1 MSLVVQTNVGS
12 LIAQKNLNKT
22 QGALQQSFARLS
34 SGFRINSA
42 ADDAAGLAIST
53 SMDFNVRSYAVAERN
68 ANDGVSMAQT
78 AEGTLGEVSNI
89 LGRMRELA
97 MQSANGS
104 MQTTDRAY
112 AQTEFL
118 QLQHEVT
125 RIQAATKFNG
135 RSLVLSA
142 SSAID
147 FQVGINNAAED
158 KITIT
163 FGGVKLSALILSA
176 QANVSSVAGALST
189 ITKIDAALST
199 VSTARGRF
207 GSAINRLD
215 VTTSN
220 LQTVRTNTTAAVS
233 RIRDV
238 DVAEETSKMS
248 RTQVL
253 QQAGAAILAQA
264 NSAPQVALTLLRG

>member
-1 MSLVVQTNVGS
+1 MSLVVQTNVSS
-12 LIAQKNLNKT
+12 LVAQKNLSKT
-22 QGALQQSFARLS
+22 QSALQQSFARLS
-34 SGFRINSA
+34 SGYRINSA

-78 AEGTLGEVSNI
+78 AEGTLGEVSGI

-97 MQSANGS
+97 MQASNGS
-104 MQTTDRAY
+104 LQTADRAY
-112 AQTEFL
+112 AQTEFS
-118 QLQHEVT
+118 QMQGEIT

-135 RSLVLSA
+135 KSLITA
-142 SSAID
+142 TTNAIN
-147 FQVGINNAAED
+147 FQVGISSATND
-158 KITIT
+158 HITVT
-163 FGGVKLSALILSA
+163 FGGVTLTSLLSTSTKVTSSSTALS
-176 QANVSSVAGALST
+176 ALST
-189 ITKIDAALST
+189 IDTALGKIST
-199 VSTARGRF
+199 VRGRF

-215 VTTSN
+215 ITTSN
-220 LQTVRTNTTAAVS
+220 LQTVRANTTAAVS

-264 NSAPQVALTLLRG
+264 NSAPQVALSLLR

>member
-1 MSLVVQTNVGS
+1 MALVVQTNVSS
-12 LIAQKNLNKT
+12 LVAQKNLSKT
-22 QGALQQSFARLS
+22 QSALQQSFSRLS
-34 SGFRINSA
+34 SGYRINSA

-78 AEGTLGEVSNI
+78 AEGTLGEVTGI

-97 MQSANGS
+97 MQAANGS
-104 MQTTDRAY
+104 LQSTDRAY
-112 AQTEFL
+112 AQTEFS
-118 QLQHEVT
+118 QMQREIT
-125 RIQAATKFNG
+125 RIQSATKFNG
-135 RSLVLSA
+135 RQLIQKTAAGV
-142 SSAID
+142 D
-147 FQVGINNAAED
+147 FQVGINNATSD

-163 FGGVKLSALILSA
+163 FG
-176 QANVSSVAGALST
+176 NVNVATALST
-189 ITKIDAALST
+189 NITVSTLANAQTALGKIDTALSA

-215 VTTSN
+215 ITTSN
-220 LQTVRTNTTAAVS
+220 IQTVRANTTAAVS

-264 NSAPQVALTLLRG
+264 NASPQVALGLLR

>member
-1 MSLVVQTNVGS
+1 MALVVQTNVSS
-12 LIAQKNLNKT
+12 LVAQKNLSKT
-22 QGALQQSFARLS
+22 QSALQQSFARLS
-34 SGFRINSA
+34 SGYRINSA

-78 AEGTLGEVSNI
+78 AEGTLGEVSGI

-97 MQSANGS
+97 MQSSNGS
-104 MQTTDRAY
+104 LQSSDRAY
-112 AQTEFL
+112 AQTEFA
-118 QLQHEVT
+118 QMQGEIT

-135 RSLVLSA
+135 KSLITAATSA
-142 SSAID
+142 VN
-147 FQVGINNAAED
+147 FQVGISSAAND
-158 KITIT
+158 HITVT
-163 FGGVKLSALILSA
+163 FGGVTLSSLLSTATKVTSTGTALS
-176 QANVSSVAGALST
+176 ALST
-189 ITKIDAALST
+189 IDTALGKIST
-199 VSTARGRF
+199 VRGRF

-215 VTTSN
+215 ITTSN
-220 LQTVRTNTTAAVS
+220 LQTVRANTTAAVS

-264 NSAPQVALTLLRG
+264 NASPQVALSLLR

>member
-1 MSLVVQTNVGS
+1 MALVVQTNVSS
-12 LIAQKNLNKT
+12 LVAQKNLSKT
-22 QGALQQSFARLS
+22 QSALQQSFARLS
-34 SGFRINSA
+34 SGYRINSA

-78 AEGTLGEVSNI
+78 AEGTLGEVSGI

-97 MQSANGS
+97 MQASNGS
-104 MQTTDRAY
+104 LQTADRAY
-112 AQTEFL
+112 AQTEFS
-118 QLQHEVT
+118 QMQGEIT

-135 RSLVLSA
+135 KSLITA
-142 SSAID
+142 TTNAIN
-147 FQVGINNAAED
+147 FQVGISSATND
-158 KITIT
+158 HITVT
-163 FGGVKLSALILSA
+163 FGGVTLTSLLSTSTKVTSSSTALS
-176 QANVSSVAGALST
+176 ALST
-189 ITKIDAALST
+189 IDTALGKIST
-199 VSTARGRF
+199 VRGRF

-215 VTTSN
+215 ITTSN
-220 LQTVRTNTTAAVS
+220 LQTVRANTTAAVS

-264 NSAPQVALTLLRG
+264 NSAPQVALSLLRG

>member
-12 LIAQKNLNKT
+12 LVAQKNLNKT

-147 FQVGINNAAED
+147 FQVGINNATSD

-163 FGGVKLSALILSA
+163 FGGVHLSALILSA
-176 QANVSSVAGALST
+176 NADVSTAGAALST

-215 VTTSN
+215 ITTSN

-264 NSAPQVALTLLRG
+264 NSAPQVALSLLRG

>member
-1 MSLVVQTNVGS
+1 MSLVVQTNVSS
-12 LIAQKNLNKT
+12 LVAQKNLSKT
-22 QGALQQSFARLS
+22 QAALQQSFARLS
-34 SGFRINSA
+34 SGYRINSA

-78 AEGTLGEVSNI
+78 AEGTLGEVSGI

-97 MQSANGS
+97 MQSSNGS
-104 MQTTDRAY
+104 LQTSDRAY
-112 AQTEFL
+112 AQTEFV

-135 RSLVLSA
+135 KSLIQSA
-142 SSAID
+142 ASAID

-176 QANVSSVAGALST
+176 QANIATAGAALTSLS
-189 ITKIDAALST
+189 KIDAALAT

-215 VTTSN
+215 ITTSN

-264 NSAPQVALTLLRG
+264 NSAPQVALSLLR

>member
-1 MSLVVQTNVGS
+1 MALVVQTNVSS

-22 QGALQQSFARLS
+22 QNALQQSFARLS
-34 SGFRINSA
+34 SGYRINSA

-53 SMDFNVRSYAVAERN
+53 SLDFNVRSYAVAERN
-68 ANDGVSMAQT
+68 ANDGISMAQT
-78 AEGTLGEVSNI
+78 AEGTLGEVTGI

-104 MQTTDRAY
+104 LQSADRAY

-125 RIQAATKFNG
+125 RVQAATKFNG

-142 SSAID
+142 SSAIA
-147 FQVGINNAAED
+147 FQVGINNATSD
-158 KITIT
+158 KINIT
-163 FGGVKLSALILSA
+163 FGGVKLSSLILSGS
-176 QANVSSVAGALST
+176 ANVASVAGALSA

-215 VTTSN
+215 ITTSN
-220 LQTVRTNTTAAVS
+220 LQTVRANTSAAVS

-238 DVAEETSKMS
+238 DVADETSRMS

-264 NSAPQVALTLLRG
+264 NASPQVALGLLR